1 MRILCLTARLPYPPN
16 RGDRLRAYHFLESL
30 ARQHELHLLSFIS
43 SPEELEYVKELK
55 TFCKDLQVVKMSK
68 RESILAVS
76 TNLWRPLPL
85 QVLYYRS
92 KEMRHLVKE
101 KLANTTFD
109 AAYIHLFRMA
119 PYLEGVQ
126 GIYRIVD
133 LTDVISR
140 EITRSLP
147 YRSPLSRLM
156 YTVERPRIHRYER
169 TVAMRFEEIW
179 LIAEADSREL
189 ATDCPEANIQVI
201 TNGIDPQCFFPNGD
215 SPRPNSII
223 FTGHFGV
230 AHNIDAALLLAHQ
243 ILPLVQKT
251 IAESTLSLVGAEP
264 SAEVLKLEHLP
275 GVHVSGFVPDLNV
288 YLNRAAVFAAPLRFA
303 AGIQNK
309 VLEAMATARP
319 VITTSMVNEGLG
331 AQLGEELIIAD
342 TPQEM
347 ARQIIRLFQQPAIAQ
362 TIGQSAHRF
371 VTTKYTWD
379 IVLERAN
386 KIEHDLIDQIA
397 K

>member
-16 RGDRLRAYHFLESL
+16 RGDACRAYHFLESL
-30 ARQHELHLLSFIS
+30 PRQHELHLLSFIS

-55 TFCKDLQVVKMSK
+55 TFCKDVQVVKMSK

-119 PYLEGVQ
+119 PYLEGIQ

-147 YRSPLSRLM
+147 YRSLLSRLM

-169 TVAMRFEEIW
+169 TV
-179 LIAEADSREL
+179 SR
-189 ATDCPEANIQVI
+189 T
-201 TNGIDPQCFFPNGD
+201 F
-215 SPRPNSII
+215 
-223 FTGHFGV
+223 
-230 AHNIDAALLLAHQ
+230 
-243 ILPLVQKT
+243 
-251 IAESTLSLVGAEP
+251 
-264 SAEVLKLEHLP
+264 
-275 GVHVSGFVPDLNV
+275 
-288 YLNRAAVFAAPLRFA
+288 
-303 AGIQNK
+303 
-309 VLEAMATARP
+309 
-319 VITTSMVNEGLG
+319 
-331 AQLGEELIIAD
+331 
-342 TPQEM
+342 
-347 ARQIIRLFQQPAIAQ
+347 
-362 TIGQSAHRF
+362 
-371 VTTKYTWD
+371 
-379 IVLERAN
+379 
-386 KIEHDLIDQIA
+386 
-397 K
+397 